1 MASNDGNPSG
11 GMIRRAAGRVIK
23 ALSAPLVSFGWGEV
37 RGGRRFVGD
46 LVNSMRAEAPI
57 DRRFQYYEDGSFDL
71 EATSLLYGISVWELE
86 KRLAKR
92 QGQFSR
98 RAHLWFGF
106 GWCAFVAWIWRTATL
121 HWTAGHILAAVEF
134 APFCLIFFLV
144 AFQSALLN
152 YQIRQRRLVSPWQY
166 LRADDFWPR

>member
-1 MASNDGNPSG
+1 MTSNDGKPSG
-11 GMIRRAAGRVIK
+11 GMIRGVAAGVK
-23 ALSAPLVSFGWGEV
+23 KVLSAPLASFGWGEV
-37 RGGRRFVGD
+37 RDGRRFIGD

-57 DRRFQYYEDGSFDL
+57 DRRFQYHKDGRFDL
-71 EATSLLYGISVWELE
+71 EATASRYGISVWELE
-86 KRLAKR
+86 KQLAKR
-92 QGQFSR
+92 RRQFSR
-98 RAHLWFGF
+98 RAYLWFSL
-106 GWCAFVAWIWRTATL
+106 GWCAFFAWIWRTATL

-152 YQIRQRRLVSPWQY
+152 HQIRQRRLVSPWQY